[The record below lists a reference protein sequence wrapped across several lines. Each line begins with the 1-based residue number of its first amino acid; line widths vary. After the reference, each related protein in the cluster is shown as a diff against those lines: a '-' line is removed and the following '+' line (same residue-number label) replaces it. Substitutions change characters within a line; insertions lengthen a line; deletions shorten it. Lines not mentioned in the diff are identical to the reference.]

1 MTTTISPTPLD
12 QLVVA
17 WLAHQRAL
25 GCRYDPEERVLKS
38 LRAFLGQTPGRI
50 SIRRA
55 LINGARRSRTWR
67 ATRSFIANASSAN
80 SACIVDARSRAA
92 SCQIPC
98 ASPGASRSSGP

>member
-38 LRAFLGQTPGRI
+38 LRAFLGQN
-50 SIRRA
+50 S
-55 LINGARRSRTWR
+55 GA
-67 ATRSFIANASSAN
+67 
-80 SACIVDARSRAA
+80 
-92 SCQIPC
+92 
-98 ASPGASRSSGP
+98 GSRSGEL